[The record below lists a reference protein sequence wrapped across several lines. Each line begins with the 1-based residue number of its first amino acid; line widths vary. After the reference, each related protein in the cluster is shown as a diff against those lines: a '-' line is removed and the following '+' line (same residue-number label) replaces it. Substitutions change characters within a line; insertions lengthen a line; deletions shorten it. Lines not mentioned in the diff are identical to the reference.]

1 MINYVTLQGR
11 LVKDIELKQ
20 AGGFSVTEFTVAWS
34 EKYKETE
41 TKCFARCKAWRNTA
55 EFLSKYFKKGQEL
68 CIEGKLVTEEWEKDG
83 QKQSRTIVSVEKVH
97 FCGSKAE
104 SGTSTKAPSSEE
116 DPDGFK
122 NVSDAIEPEELPFV

>member
-1 MINYVTLQGR
+1 MLNSVLLQGR

-55 EFLSKYFKKGQEL
+55 EFLNKYFKKGQEL
-68 CIEGKLVTEEWEKDG
+68 VVEGKLVTESWEKDG
-83 QKQSRTIVSVEKVH
+83 QTQSRTIVSVEKAH
-97 FCGSKAE
+97 FCGTKSSNS
-104 SGTSTKAPSSEE
+104 SGQSLPSPEE
-116 DPDGFK
+116 APDGFK
-122 NVSDAIEPEELPFV
+122 NIPDGLEEDLPFV

>member
-1 MINYVTLQGR
+1 LT
-11 LVKDIELKQ
+11 KDIELKQ

-55 EFLSKYFKKGQEL
+55 EFLNKYFKKGQEL
-68 CIEGKLVTEEWEKDG
+68 VVEGKLVTESWEKDG
-83 QKQSRTIVSVEKVH
+83 QTQSRTIVSVEKAH
-97 FCGSKAE
+97 FCG
-104 SGTSTKAPSSEE
+104 TKSSNSNGQSLPSPEE

-122 NVSDAIEPEELPFV
+122 NIPDGIEEELPFV

>member
-1 MINYVTLQGR
+1 MVNHVVLHGR
-11 LVKDIELKQ
+11 LTKDIELKQ

-55 EFLSKYFKKGQEL
+55 EFLNKYFKKGQEL
-68 CIEGKLVTEEWEKDG
+68 VVEGKLVTESWEKDG
-83 QKQSRTIVSVEKVH
+83 QTQSRTIVSVEKAH
-97 FCGSKAE
+97 FCGTKSSNS
-104 SGTSTKAPSSEE
+104 SGQSLPSPEE

-122 NVSDAIEPEELPFV
+122 NIPDGIDESLPFV

>member
-1 MINYVTLQGR
+1 MVNHVVLHGR
-11 LVKDIELKQ
+11 LTKDIELKQ

-55 EFLSKYFKKGQEL
+55 EFLNKYFKKGQEL
-68 CIEGKLVTEEWEKDG
+68 VVEGKLVTESWEKDG
-83 QKQSRTIVSVEKVH
+83 QTQSRTIVSVEKAH
-97 FCGSKAE
+97 FCGTKSSNS
-104 SGTSTKAPSSEE
+104 SGQSLPSPEE

-122 NVSDAIEPEELPFV
+122 NIPDGLEEDLPFI

>member
-1 MINYVTLQGR
+1 MVNHVVLHGR
-11 LVKDIELKQ
+11 LTKDIELKQ

-55 EFLSKYFKKGQEL
+55 EFLNKYFKKGQEL
-68 CIEGKLVTEEWEKDG
+68 VVEGKLVTESWEKDG
-83 QKQSRTIVSVEKVH
+83 QTQSRTIVSVEKAH
-97 FCGSKAE
+97 FCGTKSSNS
-104 SGTSTKAPSSEE
+104 SGQSLPSPEE

-122 NVSDAIEPEELPFV
+122 NIPDGIEEELPFV

>member
-1 MINYVTLQGR
+1 MVNHVVLHGR
-11 LVKDIELKQ
+11 LTKDIELKQ

-55 EFLSKYFKKGQEL
+55 EFLNKYFKKGQEL
-68 CIEGKLVTEEWEKDG
+68 VVEGKLVTESWEKDG
-83 QKQSRTIVSVEKVH
+83 QQQSRTIVSVEKVH
-97 FCGSKAE
+97 FCGTKGSNS
-104 SGTSTKAPSSEE
+104 SGQSLPSPEE

-122 NVSDAIEPEELPFV
+122 NIPDGIAEELPFV